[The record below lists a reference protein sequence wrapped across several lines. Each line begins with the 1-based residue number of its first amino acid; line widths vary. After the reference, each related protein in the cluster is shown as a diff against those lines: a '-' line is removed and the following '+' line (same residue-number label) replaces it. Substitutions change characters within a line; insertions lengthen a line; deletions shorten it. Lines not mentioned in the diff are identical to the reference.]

1 MSDAVKK
8 LDEIIAKLDAIAA
21 KLETAARPVAAA
33 GGPTLPNYGRAK
45 GQPIAGASR
54 DTLEYYRAGCLR
66 TLEDPSKERFHVK
79 ERMVLEAIDAE
90 LARQGVAP
98 SQSEAPF

>member
-1 MSDAVKK
+1 MSTDGMRK

-21 KLETAARPVAAA
+21 KLETAARPAAA

-66 TLEDPSKERFHVK
+66 TLEDPSKERFHAK

-90 LARQGVAP
+90 LARQGVTP